1 MALTS
6 EDFLPSSRH
15 YQELGRPGRPAS
27 RSGISHYIFRR
38 QFIASCAALAIV
50 SVAALALLTLLTT
63 PAQLQALLTIAPV
76 TEVED
81 AQSYLLGP
89 PTRSFREN
97 LRNDTKYITSW
108 LNAGWTNDVM
118 TIGNLLYLALITER
132 IPIIPSFI
140 PSHIGPEAPPLPF
153 GHIFDVSRLRK
164 ALRTPVLEWHQVKDA
179 NDSSLDE
186 LGCWAVWP
194 VVEQGAPPRDSFL
207 IPKLNLDLSYTRAP
221 DWVKLTPPG
230 IDDKHASLWSL
241 ARLAYPEARESAI
254 SQPPDPSP
262 QRQLAIPPDDHLLC
276 YDYLYY
282 TAVTA
287 AWEWNWDYSPVWR
300 FVGQHMHWNAT
311 VEKLAEELARRA
323 MNVPNGEPIPPF
335 ISIHMR
341 HGDFRIYCNEFTEDQ
356 CFVPLP
362 AVAKRVAEVQ
372 RELLDKKGINVTHVI
387 MTSDE
392 RDPNWW
398 AEVRSYGW
406 NWVDYAA
413 ERTVETYGKWY
424 PVLLDAIL
432 QSRGAGFVGT
442 EYSTMSLLALRR
454 VQDWNGGAVR
464 MAKWGRPGADDH

>member
-153 GHIFDVSRLRK
+153 GHIFDVPRLRK